1 MLERLISLIV
11 RLKEVFLRMEES
23 RNEAYGNEAEIA
35 ALTAEMITLKKDQSD
50 AMKAL
55 DELEEVIKKWE
66 T

>member
-23 RNEAYGNEAEIA
+23 RNEAHGNEAEIA

-50 AMKAL
+50 AMKVL
-55 DELEEVIKKWE
+55 DELEEAIKKWE
-66 T
+66 